1 MPRSNSRRAT
11 EAMCVSYQ
19 LYALLTLP
27 HTFAALWFELLDAH
41 DTHTC
46 ICTHAIDR
54 PTVDDRVAERPHRL
68 HGQRGEAPVCLHA
81 YVQSRHIDIHTSC
94 HVCVHT
100 AALIQVNEH
109 NRRHCP
115 GATAAVHPTPMVS
128 GVNFLTSTGT
138 VPNCALR
145 LLSTCAIIHVVL
157 MSMPTERGNG

>member
-1 MPRSNSRRAT
+1 MPSEVGRPKCSSRSPQCMQHYLSTATAT

-27 HTFAALWFELLDAH
+27 HTFAACWFELLDAH

-54 PTVDDRVAERPHRL
+54 PTVDDRVAQRPHRL
-68 HGQRGEAPVCLHA
+68 HGQRGEAPVCLYA
-81 YVQSRHIDIHTSC
+81 YVQPRHIDIHTSC

-109 NRRHCP
+109 NRRHYP

-128 GVNFLTSTGT
+128 GVKFFKLDRNSTELC
-138 VPNCALR
+138 PQIA
-145 LLSTCAIIHVVL
+145 
-157 MSMPTERGNG
+157 